1 MMRVELRDLDRR
13 RIGRIDVD
21 PVDHLHRVT
30 VEGPTGE
37 PPREVFL
44 DWDSALDDSGH
55 LRRCVACGCRDLF
68 RARAFPQITGFVLVL
83 AFTGAV
89 LGALGLAT
97 TPPILAGMVVVL
109 VADVSILLFSRQRL
123 VCHRCRSSYHGLA
136 IARYHRAWD
145 RSVAERHAPA
155 RAREPVRPR
164 AGRPRWLPLPPL
176 PRMWPLRAAKQ
187 QPAS

>member
-1 MMRVELRDLDRR
+1 MRIEIRDLQRR

-21 PVDHLHRVT
+21 PAGHPTRVAVDAS
-30 VEGPTGE
+30 PGE
-37 PPREVFL
+37 PAREVFL

-55 LRRCVACGCRDLF
+55 LRRCVACSCRDLF
-68 RARAFPQITGFVLVL
+68 RARAFPQITGFVMVL

-123 VCHRCRSSYHGLA
+123 VCHRCRSSYHGLD

-145 RSVAERHAPA
+145 RTVAERHAPV
-155 RAREPVRPR
+155 RARESVRPR
-164 AGRPRWLPLPPL
+164 ARRWRRRWLPH
-176 PRMWPLRAAKQ
+176 
-187 QPAS
+187 PAS